1 MYYSISMPRFSTSH
15 IQNVLSQQIPELG
28 LPKDSSSL
36 LVVISVFIFALCAS
50 SGLGVLFIALID
62 FGNELELSSEVYIAV
77 AILAPLLGFGVGY
90 LTNNSDGWSSSLNDR
105 WAERDRSSLGY
116 SRRHDR
122 EIFDGCALF
131 LFQAAGGFVYATG
144 QQLYQ
149 HFRPTPGASALS
161 DLELATSIVVHLVD
175 NGSTSIDDLTESLAA
190 QGVDRLQLT
199 KVVGLLRQGGLFD
212 LRSLDNLSIKS
223 DKIVLFGD

>member
-1 MYYSISMPRFSTSH
+1 MPRFSTPH

-28 LPKDSSSL
+28 LPKGSSSL
-36 LVVISVFIFALCAS
+36 LVVLSVFIFALCAS
-50 SGLGVLFIALID
+50 SGLGVLFTALMD
-62 FGNELELSSEVYIAV
+62 FGNELELSNEVYIAV
-77 AILAPLLGFGVGY
+77 AILAPFLGFGVGY
-90 LTNNSDGWSSSLNDR
+90 LTNNSDGWIDSLSER
-105 WAERDRSSLGY
+105 WVERDRNRSGY
-116 SRRHDR
+116 FRRQDG
-122 EIFDGCALF
+122 EIFAGCGLV

-175 NGSTSIDDLTESLAA
+175 NGSTSVDDLTESLAA
-190 QGVDRLQLT
+190 QGIDRLQLA
-199 KVVGLLRQGGLFD
+199 KVVGLLRRGGLFD
-212 LRSLDNLSIKS
+212 PRSLDNLSIKS